1 MKKFFFSLLSV
12 VFAMT
17 VQAQLTAGDYVIQNV
32 GTGYYLGGG
41 VMTGVHMLPCF
52 AIPKSLH

>member
-32 GTGYYLGGG
+32 ETGYYLGGG
-41 VMTGVHMLPCF
+41 
-52 AIPKSLH
+52 